1 MRIDVSISTNNE
13 AFYED
18 DLDSEVARILR
29 CLAKDIGQGYKPT
42 KLKDYNGNTVG
53 SVEYLED

>member
-1 MRIDVSISTNNE
+1 MITVTIETSNE

-18 DLDSEVARILR
+18 GLDSEVARILR
-29 CLAKDIGQGYKPT
+29 YLAKDIEQGYKPT